1 VSARPKTRLEIRP
14 FDVRKWCAG
23 DTLSVI
29 EQFRFELLGAL
40 WVVQRDKVRDLGE
53 IHLCP
58 T

>member
-1 VSARPKTRLEIRP
+1 
-14 FDVRKWCAG
+14 
-23 DTLSVI
+23 VI